1 LNLLKK
7 ELELKKSFCLKKKCS
22 KNLTIKIYI
31 YQSIYM
37 NRAKLFKNGDSQAIR
52 LPKEFRFKGREVYI
66 RREGNNIILTPIDD
80 AVDRLWNSLK
90 SFSEDL
96 IIERNQPKFSDKR
109 NLL

>member
-1 LNLLKK
+1 M
-7 ELELKKSFCLKKKCS
+7 
-22 KNLTIKIYI
+22 IYI
-31 YQSIYM
+31 LYSIYIM

-80 AVDRLWNSLK
+80 AVDRLWNSLN
-90 SFSEDL
+90 SFSDDL

-109 NLL
+109 NSL

>member
-1 LNLLKK
+1 
-7 ELELKKSFCLKKKCS
+7 
-22 KNLTIKIYI
+22 
-31 YQSIYM
+31 M

-80 AVDRLWNSLK
+80 AVDRLWNSLN

-109 NLL
+109 NSL